1 MASTDVVLPF
11 PTTLRAR
18 PGTIVVGVV
27 PVGATTWTVRV
38 QAADAWDAVRVTC
51 APGTSVRDV
60 KRAAMQALL
69 PDVTVTDDQVVKL
82 RGVLV
87 RDEAQSLQA
96 AGVQDAST
104 LFLAPR
110 RRRPLL

>member
-1 MASTDVVLPF
+1 MASSNEVSLPF

-18 PGTIVVGVV
+18 PGTIVVGAVV
-27 PVGATTWTVRV
+27 EGAWTVRV

-51 APGTSVRDV
+51 APGTSVREV
-60 KRAAMQALL
+60 KRVAMQALL
-69 PDVTVTDDQVVKL
+69 PDVSVPDDQVVKL
-82 RGVLV
+82 RGALV
-87 RDEAQSLQA
+87 RDESQSLQA
-96 AGVQDAST
+96 VGAQDAST